1 MGDDKKKGGGFFGFM
16 KEVVDAATKDQED
29 KDSAGYKIGDAIE
42 KGSNSIFDSIFGGK
56 K

>member
-16 KEVVDAATKDQED
+16 KEVADSATKDQEET
-29 KDSAGYKIGDAIE
+29 DSAGYKIGDAIE
-42 KGSNSIFDSIFGGK
+42 KGTNSIFDSLFGGK